1 LDENMTGK
9 AAVSSLAGPASDL
22 PTLGAAQA
30 ADPASSSKVNYSPT
44 YHHDEMIEKPLDS
57 ARFGGFGHLAL
68 SSPKRRGSVRGRTVR
83 SYNFFYDLIYDELFS
98 FIPHARCLPAR
109 A

>member
-1 LDENMTGK
+1 MTGK

-22 PTLGAAQA
+22 PTLGAA
-30 ADPASSSKVNYSPT
+30 ADPPSSSKVNYSPT

-57 ARFGGFGHLAL
+57 AGFGGFGHLAL
-68 SSPKRRGSVRGRTVR
+68 SSLKRHGPVRGRTAR

-98 FIPHARCLPAR
+98 FIPHARRLQAR